1 MMNTGKLI
9 VLPTLRMH
17 LADLAIMNAIAL
29 AVTAIAYLVGYRFLY
44 TFVFVLFFM
53 SGVTLIIG
61 GFAGFMVSSATYYA
75 FSRLLK
81 KRGDETANRH
91 KGDGKKEVV
100 EIKQST
106 QGGRIV
112 ILGAVI
118 LIESILM
125 ALFAI

>member
-1 MMNTGKLI
+1 
-9 VLPTLRMH
+9 
-17 LADLAIMNAIAL
+17 
-29 AVTAIAYLVGYRFLY
+29 
-44 TFVFVLFFM
+44 M

-75 FSRLLK
+75 FSKLLK

-91 KGDGKKEVV
+91 NGDGKKGAV

-118 LIESILM
+118 LIESILL
-125 ALFAI
+125 AIFAV